1 MPRLAA
7 ALLVAMVTTGA
18 ALAQPTGHLQ
28 GQLVLAPATPVERP
42 GTPSRRGIAGRIQIL
57 DARGAVVATAAA
69 DPDGRFAAD
78 LPPGQYTLHLAAPGH
93 PGRAADQ
100 HATLL
105 PGQVTQTQILYD
117 AGIR

>member
-7 ALLVAMVTTGA
+7 AIVAAMMTAGA
-18 ALAQPTGHLQ
+18 AQAQPTGHLQ
-28 GQLVLAPATPVERP
+28 GQLALAPATPVERP
-42 GTPSRRGIAGRIQIL
+42 GTPSRRGIAGRIEIL
-57 DARGAVVATAAA
+57 DAGGGVVATVAA
-69 DPDGRFAAD
+69 DPDGHFAAD
-78 LPPGQYTLHLAAPGH
+78 LPAGQYTLHLAAPGR

-100 HATLL
+100 HATIL